1 METAVLK
8 STSLVRRVKVLF
20 KPNRPLQATSL
31 RASTPAPDIVG
42 EVENMVYENTYHYKP
57 IHTGATIRILALN
70 PGTGDDPLTGR
81 LAHVDL
87 DSSPALKVL
96 SYVWGDSPKRKTF
109 ACDSKSVFLTVS
121 LYDAL
126 RRVSIAR

>member
-42 EVENMVYENTYHYKP
+42 EFEDIVYDN
-57 IHTGATIRILALN
+57 TGATIRILALN